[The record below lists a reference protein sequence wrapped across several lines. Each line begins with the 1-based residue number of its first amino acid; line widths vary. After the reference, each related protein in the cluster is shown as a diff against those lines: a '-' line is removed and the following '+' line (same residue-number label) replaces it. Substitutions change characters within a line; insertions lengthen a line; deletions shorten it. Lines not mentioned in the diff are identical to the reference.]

1 MEGNLKKFVEK
12 VKVFQMSIYPMR
24 YFLIDFTSAN
34 IYIKHDKNVKIK
46 NNDPKNSKV
55 KVIPFRSV
63 KDCYLA
69 RSDVSNMS
77 LPKGW
82 QHAFYVVTIDRLYV
96 LCSPSDEER
105 KMWMAG
111 FRYVIASTLT
121 VQVIMKHNNI

>member
-1 MEGNLKKFVEK
+1 
-12 VKVFQMSIYPMR
+12 MSIYPMR

-34 IYIKHDKNVKIK
+34 IYIKHDKKVKIRAAGDTRDLK
-46 NNDPKNSKV
+46 NPKL

-69 RSDVSNMS
+69 RADVSNLS

-82 QHAFYVVTIDRLYV
+82 QYAFYVITIDRMYV

-121 VQVIMKHNNI
+121 V